1 MTDPISPSSPGWL
14 EIAIR
19 TPPVTHD
26 SLSAFLFDLGCTGI
40 VFEDFEDCT
49 LKAYFPFQTDV
60 KDIRNRIE
68 VFLIQLKEIFPEAD
82 AAKWTLEK
90 IEDQDWHT
98 NWRRFFHPTRVTPK
112 LMVVPAWEPLPAIVG
127 GHVVRIDPGP
137 AFGTGQHPTTRMCLE
152 AMETLQLSPPW
163 TMLDVG
169 TGSGILAIYGAIL
182 GAEEIEAIDVDP
194 DALRWARHNI
204 ELNGLT
210 GTIGVSSKTLE
221 EHVDSFSLIV
231 ANLIL
236 EEILKLFPHFYQC
249 LNTGGALILSGLL
262 REQADVVQEMFGGY
276 GFAERETFREEEWA
290 CVVCSKDPSPPGPG
304 L

>member
-1 MTDPISPSSPGWL
+1 M

-19 TPPVTHD
+19 IPPVTHD

-40 VFEDFEDCT
+40 VLEDFEDYT
-49 LKAYFPFQTDV
+49 IKAYFPFQTDV
-60 KDIRNRIE
+60 KDVRNRIE
-68 VFLIQLKEIFPEAD
+68 IFLRQLKEIFPEAD
-82 AAKWTLEK
+82 AAKWTSKK

-112 LMVVPAWEPLPAIVG
+112 LMVVPPWEPLPATAG
-127 GHVVRIDPGP
+127 EHVIRIDPGP

-152 AMETLQLSPPW
+152 AMEALQLSPPW

-182 GAEEIEAIDVDP
+182 GAKEIEAIDVDP
-194 DALRWARHNI
+194 EALRWARHNI

-210 GTIGVSSKTLE
+210 GTIEVSSKALE
-221 EHVDSFSLIV
+221 ERVDSFSLIV

-236 EEILKLFPHFYQC
+236 EEILRLFPHFYQC
-249 LNTGGALILSGLL
+249 LNPEGALILSGLL
-262 REQADVVQEMFGGY
+262 REHVDVVQEMFEGY
-276 GFAERETFREEEWA
+276 GFTKHQTFREEEWA
-290 CVVCSKDPSPPGPG
+290 CVVCIK
-304 L
+304 